1 MASEYREQPVDP
13 SLARWVECAWC
24 LEAADPLLDY
34 AVRPDGCLDILYTP
48 VEGLRAVGA
57 MTAERRFDFPAAMQ
71 CAGVRFRPGMAGAFL
86 RVAPS
91 ELTDRTVPAD
101 ERRSARELEERL
113 RSARSPGETIALL
126 LRHLPRPE
134 ELPNP
139 VQRAIEALTA
149 AQGAAVVEE
158 AARQA
163 NLSPRQF
170 QRRCLEE
177 SGLSPKHLCRVL
189 RFRHACTLAGRAAR
203 PDWAAIAVAV
213 GYYDQAHLIHDFRE
227 FAGSTP
233 MSVFSNT
240 GATSA
245 S

>member
-1 MASEYREQPVDP
+1 
-13 SLARWVECAWC
+13 
-24 LEAADPLLDY
+24 
-34 AVRPDGCLDILYTP
+34 
-48 VEGLRAVGA
+48 

-71 CAGVRFRPGMAGAFL
+71 CVGVRFRPGMAGVFL

-91 ELTDRTVPAD
+91 ELTDRSVPVD
-101 ERRSARELEERL
+101 EIWGRSARELEERL

-126 LRHLPRPE
+126 LRHLPRPGQP
-134 ELPNP
+134 PNP

-149 AQGAAVVEE
+149 AQGAPGVEE

-189 RFRHACTLAGRAAR
+189 RFRHACILAGRAAR
-203 PDWAAIAVAV
+203 PDWAAIAAAV

-227 FAGSTP
+227 FTGSTP